1 MMLLPRMLLHRP
13 FSGGLIAR
21 DKLLPSVVSFTGSVE
36 FVAMPVSFV
45 MRGLQCP
52 DDGPDARG
60 NIWTNEQPEL
70 ARRPLRPRE
79 PLTPDLLAHPIC
91 VRPESYWENVRDDNR
106 ALAPSFGRQEV
117 SAPYLPCV

>member
-1 MMLLPRMLLHRP
+1 MLTPLVDCDRIVLLRV
-13 FSGGLIAR
+13 
-21 DKLLPSVVSFTGSVE
+21 KKK
-36 FVAMPVSFV
+36 
-45 MRGLQCP
+45 GLQCP

-60 NIWTNEQPEL
+60 NIWTNAEL

-91 VRPESYWENVRDDNR
+91 VRPESYWESVRDDNR